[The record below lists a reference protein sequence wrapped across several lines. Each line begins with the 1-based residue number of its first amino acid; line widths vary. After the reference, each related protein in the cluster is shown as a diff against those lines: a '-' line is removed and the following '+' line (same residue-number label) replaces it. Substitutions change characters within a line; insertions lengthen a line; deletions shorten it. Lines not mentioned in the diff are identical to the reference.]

1 MAKRHSLNPTDWESV
16 FGRLEE
22 LVMANSGEDA
32 FTEIFKLIMGKLT
45 QESTGPQASLVGKTA
60 PESVE
65 NVNHWLAV
73 AERQW
78 PQILNQDITTKL
90 TEDQVH
96 SCLLELERISLHDTH
111 LEVLDG
117 LFEHLVSQT
126 QKGSKGQFFTPRTVI
141 EAVVQM
147 VAPQYGERVAD
158 PACGSGGF
166 LMHAHQ
172 FMMQATPENERTTPP
187 AIYGYDLDP
196 KTTRIS
202 KAMSL
207 FIGGDPKNIV
217 RLNSLV
223 TPSAGEA
230 LFKINSNEDVMTIED
245 VERSRGNTDGCFD
258 VIITNPPFAGEVTG
272 ESLLAPYDL
281 ARNTKRNER
290 DVLFIERCVRLL
302 RPNGRL
308 AIVVPS
314 GRTGSK
320 HNAFVRDW
328 LMGHLRI
335 VSVLSLDRNTFRPHT
350 SQKADVIFGYR
361 RPRRAKPEQY
371 KDEEILFLTS
381 EKSGKDSRGQIV
393 SAEEN
398 SGRPLWES
406 SDHDLA
412 EGIRLFKDFI
422 KENKIEWGVK

>member
-1 MAKRHSLNPTDWESV
+1 MAKRHSLNPTDWESI

-22 LVMANSGEDA
+22 LVMANSGEDP
-32 FTEIFKLIMGKLT
+32 FSEIFKLITAKLT
-45 QESTGPQASLVGKTA
+45 QESTGEPIPLAGNTAS
-60 PESVE
+60 ESVE
-65 NVNHWLAV
+65 NVNFWLAV

-78 PQILNQDITTKL
+78 PQILNQDIATKL

-96 SCLLELERISLHDTH
+96 SCLVELESVSLHDAH

-147 VAPQYGERVAD
+147 VAPQHGERVVD

-172 FMMQATPENERTTPP
+172 FVMERTPEDKKHTPP
-187 AIYGYDLDP
+187 PIYGYDLDP
-196 KTTRIS
+196 KTTRVS

-230 LFKINSNEDVMTIED
+230 LFKINSDDDIMTIED
-245 VERSRGNTDGCFD
+245 VERSRGNADGSFD
-258 VIITNPPFAGEVTG
+258 VVITNPPFAGEVTG
-272 ESLLAPYDL
+272 ASLLAPYDL
-281 ARNTKRNER
+281 ARSEKRNER
-290 DVLFIERCVRLL
+290 DVLFIERCVKLL

-308 AIVVPS
+308 AIVLPS

-320 HNAFVRDW
+320 QNAYVRDW
-328 LMGHLRI
+328 LMEHLRI

-361 RPRRAKPEQY
+361 RPNRAKPEQY

-393 SAEEN
+393 TSGEN
-398 SGRPLWES
+398 SGGPLWER

-412 EGIRLFKDFI
+412 EGARLFEDFI
-422 KENKIEWGVK
+422 KENKIEWGAK